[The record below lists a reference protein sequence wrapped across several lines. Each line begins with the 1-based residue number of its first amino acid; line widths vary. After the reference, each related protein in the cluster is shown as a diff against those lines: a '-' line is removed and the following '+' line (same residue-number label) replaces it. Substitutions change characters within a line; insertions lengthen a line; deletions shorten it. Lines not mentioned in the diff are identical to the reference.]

1 MTNFYKESNTLYVQ
15 QSAGIFRDGTRQAEL
30 REPSFNLLGF
40 GTQFLDAQLDGHPDL
55 VIALR
60 WPSGT
65 TTYYAHCQQYW
76 EDWQRGRLPFFPR
89 GVNLEHIPNDGSA
102 DWADLRSRV
111 LEGAVHSSEA
121 PF

>member
-1 MTNFYKESNTLYVQ
+1 MPDGPGLGIELDEEAIELFGCEPKEKPY
-15 QSAGIFRDGTRQAEL
+15 
-30 REPSFNLLGF
+30 P
-40 GTQFLDAQLDGHPDL
+40 HPDL

-65 TTYYAHCQQYW
+65 TTYYAHCQQFW

-89 GVNLEHIPNDGSA
+89 GINLEHISNDGSA

>member
-1 MTNFYKESNTLYVQ
+1 M
-15 QSAGIFRDGTRQAEL
+15 R
-30 REPSFNLLGF
+30 LLEDSYTGLAN
-40 GTQFLDAQLDGHPDL
+40 QRIRPLCYPHPDL
-55 VIALR
+55 AIALR

-65 TTYYAHCQQYW
+65 TTYYAHCQQFW

-89 GVNLEHIPNDGSA
+89 GINLEHISNDGSA

-121 PF
+121 LF